1 MGRNINIIYVDTES
15 MLICLPPRKGP
26 GLALLAGLGLG
37 YQELKLTCRL
47 LPETVAKAGNC
58 QE

>member
-15 MLICLPPRKGP
+15 MFICLPSHKGP

-37 YQELKLTCRL
+37 YQGLRLTWRL
-47 LPETVAKAGNC
+47 LPETMAEVGNC
-58 QE
+58 

>member
-15 MLICLPPRKGP
+15 MFICLPSHKGP

-37 YQELKLTCRL
+37 YQGLRLTWRL
-47 LPETVAKAGNC
+47 LPETMAEAGNC
-58 QE
+58 